1 MTIGELIELAKAGY
15 KPSDVKE
22 ILKEAK
28 ELEAATEKPAEN
40 LPKGE
45 AQPEQEKA
53 EPEQKP
59 KAEPDPEAKPFEH
72 NEEFEKLNSELE
84 DLKKQLAEKESMIK
98 KIQKDNSSK
107 EVSNPQAKQK
117 TEQETLNDI
126 VRDFM

>member
-28 ELEAATEKPAEN
+28 ELETATEKPAEN
-40 LPKGE
+40 LPKE
-45 AQPEQEKA
+45 EVQPEQEKA
-53 EPEQKP
+53 PEPEP
-59 KAEPDPEAKPFEH
+59 KAEPSEH
-72 NEEFEKLNSELE
+72 NEEFEKLNSELDE
-84 DLKKQLAEKESMIK
+84 LKKQLAEKESMIK
-98 KIQKDNSSK
+98 KIQQDNSSR